1 MFVIVIDKETKFVIE
16 ECVIVNDYE
25 PKENEEVMPYDYDL
39 GNPVCNMNKP
49 QYIDG
54 QWIDTDPLPPQEE
67 VTKEPT
73 EVEILTNK
81 ISNLESENKL
91 LNAQIQA
98 TISNQEFLENCL
110 IEMAMTVYA

>member
-1 MFVIVIDKETKFVIE
+1 MFGIVIDKETKFVIE

-39 GNPVCNMNKP
+39 GNPVCNMNNP

-67 VTKEPT
+67 VSKKPSLDDKMEVLEKQVKELT
-73 EVEILTNK
+73 QENIKCQQTIADMEI
-81 ISNLESENKL
+81 EL
-91 LNAQIQA
+91 L
-98 TISNQEFLENCL
+98 LK
-110 IEMAMTVYA
+110 

>member
-1 MFVIVIDKETKFVIE
+1 MFGIVIDKETKFVIE

-54 QWIDTDPLPPQEE
+54 QWVDTQPLPPQEPIEPQPDKIE
-67 VTKEPT
+67 VLQNELKQAQKTIADL
-73 EVEILTNK
+73 EVE
-81 ISNLESENKL
+81 L
-91 LNAQIQA
+91 LL
-98 TISNQEFLENCL
+98 SK
-110 IEMAMTVYA
+110 